1 MANNG
6 QLGTIYK
13 ASGKL
18 YLRYTGLD
26 GLKKSVLLCSAK
38 GEGKLDKA
46 GLEKRK
52 LEVLKA
58 AGLTGEM
65 PEEMKQGITFRD
77 AGNNWLKQC
86 MTRKRNP
93 ISRATAKGY
102 SSYLV
107 KLDGLIGD
115 VPLAQV
121 TNKTAKT
128 VVEKL
133 SAESLSAKT
142 ITEIIAVLKYVVASV
157 LDENGGQ
164 IYPRQWNHDF
174 MDLPVIGK
182 QNQPVFTPEQVEKIV
197 SKAQGRYAVLYA
209 LLAGTGMRIS
219 EALAIE
225 LGPESD
231 DATTISKDC
240 LTIYVRKKVFGQTKE
255 KTKSPA
261 AIREIDIDPEL
272 VAFIKGYIGDRKEGW
287 LFPSDTGK
295 PLLQRNILRDSLHP
309 LEVGR
314 NALQTY
320 RTVDGKKVKH
330 ILFPAVLGATGKKI
344 GFHAF
349 RRFRATHLRSEGV
362 PEDFV
367 TFWLG
372 HKEKTITD
380 RYSKMK
386 ERLELRKEWAEKAG
400 VGFKLPAEKVVTMVV
415 KSSKKKEHAA

>member
-6 QLGTIYK
+6 QLGTVYE

-18 YLRYTGLD
+18 YLRYKGLD
-26 GLKKSVLLCSAK
+26 GLKRSVLLCPAE

-65 PEEMKQGITFRD
+65 PEEMRQGIVFKD
-77 AGNNWLKQC
+77 AGNNWLTQC

-93 ISRATAKGY
+93 ISSATAKGY
-102 SSYLV
+102 SSYLA

-142 ITEIIAVLKYVVASV
+142 ITEIISVLKYVVASV

-182 QNQPVFTPEQVEKIV
+182 QNQPTFTPEQVGKIISV
-197 SKAQGRYAVLYA
+197 AQGHYAVLYA
-209 LLAGTGMRIS
+209 LLAGTGMRIG

-225 LGPESD
+225 LGPQSD
-231 DATTISKDC
+231 NATTISKDC
-240 LTIYVRKKVFGQTKE
+240 QTIFVRKSVFGQTKQAP
-255 KTKSPA
+255 KTSA
-261 AIREIDIDPEL
+261 AIREIDVDPEL
-272 VAFIKGYIGDRKEGW
+272 GAYIKSYIGDRKEGW
-287 LFPSDTGK
+287 LFSSDSGK
-295 PLLQRNILRDSLHP
+295 PLLQRNILRDSLH
-309 LEVGR
+309 LIEVGR
-314 NALQTY
+314 EALQSF
-320 RTVDGKKVKH
+320 RTVNGKKVKH
-330 ILFPAVLGATGKKI
+330 ILFPAVPGVTGKKI
-344 GFHAF
+344 RISRIPQIQSNAF
-349 RRFRATHLRSEGV
+349 TRRGRARGFRAVLARPQRENH
-362 PEDFV
+362 
-367 TFWLG
+367 
-372 HKEKTITD
+372 H
-380 RYSKMK
+380 
-386 ERLELRKEWAEKAG
+386 
-400 VGFKLPAEKVVTMVV
+400 
-415 KSSKKKEHAA
+415 